1 LTLSENIGDLAG
13 VTIGYKAYQMPLDGK
28 DAPVID

>member
-1 LTLSENIGDLAG
+1 LTLGENIGDLAG